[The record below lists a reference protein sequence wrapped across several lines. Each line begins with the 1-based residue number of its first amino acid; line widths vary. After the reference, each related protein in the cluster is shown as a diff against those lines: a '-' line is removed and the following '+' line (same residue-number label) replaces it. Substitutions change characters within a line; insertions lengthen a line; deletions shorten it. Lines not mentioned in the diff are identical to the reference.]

1 MGQRQYLLLVFSI
14 LFLVPPEFRLW
25 AAESRN
31 HRHFEELFLKA
42 DPCQSGLEVSDYRR
56 LRIYVEELPANT
68 EVACL
73 TKRELQTKCELRLR
87 QAGIEPVADKDEYLS
102 VKVDL
107 VRGAYAMSVRLV
119 RPILFRTNEIVYR
132 KPGAGT
138 WKREIV
144 GYHGGNARYI
154 IEGLDS
160 LLDDF
165 ISEYLKANSK

>member
-1 MGQRQYLLLVFSI
+1 
-14 LFLVPPEFRLW
+14 
-25 AAESRN
+25 
-31 HRHFEELFLKA
+31 
-42 DPCQSGLEVSDYRR
+42 
-56 LRIYVEELPANT
+56 
-68 EVACL
+68 
-73 TKRELQTKCELRLR
+73 
-87 QAGIEPVADKDEYLS
+87 
-102 VKVDL
+102 
-107 VRGAYAMSVRLV
+107 MSVRLV